1 MADTDFNVE
10 NLRIK
15 DLPPLNPAVAKPRR
29 QQQRE
34 FIMVTQE
41 QSDRLDKAA
50 NLGTERVFR
59 HLLFL
64 TWREWRTRAGKP
76 VTLANAELARKGVDR
91 RTKWRALLE
100 LEALGLIRMERRY
113 KKSPIVTV
121 LGG

>member
-15 DLPPLNPAVAKPRR
+15 DLPPLEPGVAWRR
-29 QQQRE
+29 RTQRE
-34 FIMVTQE
+34 FVMMSRE
-41 QSDRLDKAA
+41 QSDRLDRAV

-64 TWREWRTRAGKP
+64 TWRAPDKP
-76 VTLANAELARKGVDR
+76 VVLANAELARKGIDR
-91 RTKWRALLE
+91 WAKRRALLE
-100 LEALGLIRMERRY
+100 LEALGLVRVGWRR
-113 KKSPIVTV
+113 KKLPMVTV